1 MKSTHH
7 IELLQTAI
15 ANRDPPRGL
24 RPKVNP
30 RIPDNKRIDFI
41 IEWEEVTN
49 TAALNYTRLLLKQWE
64 FTQGT
69 ARENTDNLNTR
80 INSLKATDEEW
91 TYINETLLKIER
103 QTKEDLER
111 KGPRRA
117 NSRTSIQ
124 QQEEIPYPG
133 TSVVSQITSPR
144 PFYHEQLPQR
154 TEGTRRN
161 NLQ

>member
-1 MKSTHH
+1 MKSAHH

-15 ANRDPPRGL
+15 ANRDPPQGL

-41 IEWEEVTN
+41 IEWEEITN
-49 TAALNYTRLLLKQWE
+49 TAALNYTRLQLKQWE
-64 FTQGT
+64 FTQTT

-80 INSLKATDEEW
+80 ITSLKATAEEW

-103 QTKEDLER
+103 QTREDLER
-111 KGPRRA
+111 KGPRRT

-124 QQEEIPYPG
+124 QQEEVPYPG
-133 TSVVSQITSPR
+133 TSGVSQPT
-144 PFYHEQLPQR
+144 
-154 TEGTRRN
+154 
-161 NLQ
+161 